1 LQASTCLFDKTARL
15 TLNQCAIPVFD
26 GLLPEPY
33 NTKIL
38 QLLFLAAHWHGLAK
52 LRMHTDSTLDI
63 LDSITS
69 SLGKHLREFRNETC
83 SAFNT
88 RELRREADARVRRQ
102 ASQKNPSTRAGSSS
116 ATNHRVTSSN
126 ISGQA
131 SNTRRE
137 KVLNLNTYKVHALG
151 DYSSTIRRYGTTDS
165 YTTESV
171 NNLSFLTYP
180 YCLHITRV
188 NGNIVASR
196 HSISARTA
204 KIMSRK

>member
-1 LQASTCLFDKTARL
+1 
-15 TLNQCAIPVFD
+15 
-26 GLLPEPY
+26 
-33 NTKIL
+33 
-38 QLLFLAAHWHGLAK
+38 
-52 LRMHTDSTLDI
+52 MHTDSTLDI

-69 SLGKHLREFRNETC
+69 LLGKHLREFTNETC

-88 RELRREADARVRRQ
+88 RELRREADARVRQ
-102 ASQKNPSTRAGSSS
+102 QVSQKNRGTRTGSSK
-116 ATNHRVTSSN
+116 ATNNRVTSSN

-137 KVLNLNTYKVHALG
+137 KALNLNTYKVHALG

-171 NNLSFLTYP
+171 NNISFLTYP
-180 YCLHITRV
+180 HCLHITRV

-196 HSISARTA
+196 HGMPARAA
-204 KIMSRK
+204 KILSRKWPG